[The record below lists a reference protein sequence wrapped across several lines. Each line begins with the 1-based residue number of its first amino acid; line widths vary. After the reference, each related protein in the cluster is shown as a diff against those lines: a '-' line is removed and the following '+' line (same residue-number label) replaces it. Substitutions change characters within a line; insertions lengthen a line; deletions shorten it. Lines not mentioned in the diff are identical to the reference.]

1 MNKVIPIMPCNNIK
15 MQIAFY
21 EALGF
26 EIVTLLTHPNPYAVV
41 KYEDIEIQFYV
52 SKNLLPNE
60 NPTMCYLKVDNVDLI
75 CKKFTENLKMNT
87 GKIPRTGSP
96 RITKVRDLDADRR
109 FTLSDV
115 GGNTFYVGT
124 IREKEKEDFFRIL
137 SNARHTKKFTVLY
150 DFVYSKEDYPL
161 AKAFLNK
168 ILPICGELDDIDKA
182 KLLLVKLEIQLGL
195 NEPKDDSDLFRLLEQ
210 NTGSD
215 KWQKIIDKY
224 AETLQRE

>member
-1 MNKVIPIMPCNNIK
+1 MNKVIPIMPCNNMK
-15 MQIAFY
+15 AQVAFY

-26 EIVTLLTHPNPYAVV
+26 EIVELLTHPNPYAVV

-75 CKKFTENLKMNT
+75 CKEFTDNLKTNT
-87 GKIPRTGSP
+87 GKIPRTGFP

-124 IREKEKEDFFRIL
+124 IREKGEEDFFRIL
-137 SNARHTKKFTVLY
+137 SSAKHAQKFTVLY

-161 AKAFLNK
+161 AQTFLNK
-168 ILPICGELDDIDKA
+168 ILPICDELDDVDKA

-195 NEPKDDSDLFRLLEQ
+195 NEPKDDSNLLRLLEQ
-210 NTGSD
+210 NKGND

-224 AETLQRE
+224 VETLQH